1 MLRLL
6 KFLLVLVVLIAAAV
20 VGYAYIGD
28 LSPNQEDVSAPVT
41 LDGS

>member
-6 KFLLVLVVLIAAAV
+6 KILLVLVVLIAAAV

-28 LSPNQEDVSAPVT
+28 LSPKQEDVSAPVT